1 MATLIGNARLAA
13 CLCLVALL
21 AACTTSHVLTGTPR
35 PPIDPAHVRFYF
47 DTPPAYEEI
56 ARLSTSSGSI
66 FGAQSRQD
74 AVLRKLRDEAAAL
87 GANGVLLVD
96 TVERGGGGGVS
107 IGAGG
112 GSYRGGGFG
121 GVGIGVLLGSDRT
134 YAEAVAIHV
143 PAPPAAPAD

>member
-1 MATLIGNARLAA
+1 MDIRFRRARAA
-13 CLCLVALL
+13 ALL
-21 AACTTSHVLTGTPR
+21 CMLALLVACTTSHVLTGTPR
-35 PPIDPAHVRFYF
+35 PPIDPAQVRFYF

-74 AVLRKLRDEAAAL
+74 AVLRKLRDEAARL

-96 TVERGGGGGVS
+96 TVERGGGSGVS

-112 GSYRGGGFG
+112 GRYHGSGFG

-143 PAPPAAPAD
+143 PGQPATPAD